1 MGSRV
6 LATARTFVI
15 VPIFFVYSLILATF
29 VIIVALFDPAAPVID
44 RTVRH
49 WSGLFLRI
57 PPCSVTAEGLEHV
70 DPTRRYVV
78 ASNHLST
85 FDIPLLFRVLPVN
98 GRFLAKKE
106 LYRIP
111 IIGTAMKRIGII
123 KIDRQAGASSRQ
135 AINEGVQLAAER
147 GYSLLV
153 FPEGTRST
161 TGELLPF
168 KKGAFRIAID
178 TGLPLLP
185 VVLEGTDR
193 ISLRGGKVF
202 YPGAAQVR
210 ILPPIET
217 ADMTNKDDLNDL
229 LRTVEKDMQE
239 TYREMRGADH
249 QS

>member
-6 LATARTFVI
+6 LATIRTFVL
-15 VPIFFVYSLILATF
+15 VPIFFVYSLVLALF
-29 VIIVALFDPAAPVID
+29 VIIVAMVDPAAPVID

-49 WSGLFLRI
+49 WARLFLRI
-57 PPCSVTAEGLEHV
+57 PPCQVEIEGL
-70 DPTRRYVV
+70 DLIDASRRYVV

-85 FDIPLLFRVLPVN
+85 FDIPLLFRYLPIN

-111 IIGTAMKRIGII
+111 IIGTAMHRIGII
-123 KIDRQAGASSRQ
+123 RIDRQAGASSRE
-135 AINEGVQLAAER
+135 AINEGVRLASER

-185 VVLEGTDR
+185 VVIEGTDR

-202 YPGAAQVR
+202 YPGSARAR

-217 ADMTNKDDLNDL
+217 SEMTNKDDLNPL
-229 LRTVEKDMQE
+229 LREVETLMGE
-239 TYREMRGADH
+239 TYHELRTAAG